1 MNLLVII
8 LLQAQCVPDL
18 SIIGLFHR
26 MQLKIKIIQ
35 RLNLQCPVLAVGGSY
50 YPALGGNVTNCTV
63 SSCTLYAMKTLA
75 QNVQGIQIP
84 NSAHWGPEEW
94 PDFNKNA

>member
-1 MNLLVII
+1 M
-8 LLQAQCVPDL
+8 
-18 SIIGLFHR
+18 
-26 MQLKIKIIQ
+26 
-35 RLNLQCPVLAVGGSY
+35 PVLAVGGSY

-84 NSAHWGPEEW
+84 NSGHWGPEER
-94 PDFNKNA
+94 PDFVIKMLDNFFAGNSTKTSK

>member
-1 MNLLVII
+1 MLRLVT
-8 LLQAQCVPDL
+8 
-18 SIIGLFHR
+18 
-26 MQLKIKIIQ
+26 
-35 RLNLQCPVLAVGGSY
+35 Y

-84 NSAHWGPEEW
+84 NSGHWGPEER
-94 PDFNKNA
+94 PDFVIKMLDNFFGGNTTTTK